1 MNNKIFKA
9 ISVVS
14 AIIMVGFFLAAPA
27 ILALVDSTWWLAVYL
42 LYVVA
47 YMGDSVGV
55 QFAEEEE
62 GE

>member
-1 MNNKIFKA
+1 MNNKILKT

-14 AIIMVGFFLAAPA
+14 AILMIGFFLAAPA
-27 ILALVDSTWWLAVYL
+27 ILALVDSAWWLAVYL

-55 QFAEEEE
+55 KYVEDGEE
-62 GE
+62 

>member
-1 MNNKIFKA
+1 MNNKILKT

-14 AIIMVGFFLAAPA
+14 AILMICFFLAAPA
-27 ILALVDSTWWLAVYL
+27 ILALVDSSWWLAVYL

-55 QFAEEEE
+55 KYVEEEE
-62 GE
+62 E